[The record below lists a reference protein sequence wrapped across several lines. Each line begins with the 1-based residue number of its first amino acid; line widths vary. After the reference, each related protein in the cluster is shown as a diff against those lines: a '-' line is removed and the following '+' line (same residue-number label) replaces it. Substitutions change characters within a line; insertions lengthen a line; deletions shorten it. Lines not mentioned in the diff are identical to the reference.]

1 MIFTKIVKMTR
12 QRKAQTVKQFY
23 HKETRRGNGQ
33 IEEANREET
42 VEASVGNQ
50 NPEVL
55 NHVDK
60 SF

>member
-1 MIFTKIVKMTR
+1 MMR
-12 QRKAQTVKQFY
+12 QRKAQHVKLFY
-23 HKETRRGNGQ
+23 HKETSRGNGQ
-33 IEEANREET
+33 IEEAMREEKVKAT
-42 VEASVGNQ
+42 VGNQ

>member
-1 MIFTKIVKMTR
+1 MR
-12 QRKAQTVKQFY
+12 QRKAQHVKQLY
-23 HKETRRGNGQ
+23 HKEPSRGYGD
-33 IEEANREET
+33 IEEAKREEK
-42 VEASVGNQ
+42 VKASVGNQ

>member
-1 MIFTKIVKMTR
+1 MMR
-12 QRKAQTVKQFY
+12 QRKAQHVKLFY
-23 HKETRRGNGQ
+23 HGNQETSSGNGQ
-33 IEEANREET
+33 IKEAKMEKK

-55 NHVDK
+55 NHAEK